1 MYNLLKSNLKTME
14 RDHKKAIV
22 NISKL
27 SKLLDHSE
35 KTMKSF
41 YTVVNQEI
49 NTSSSSSDS
58 SDSLTP

>member
-1 MYNLLKSNLKTME
+1 ME